1 MRVPPPKIAYGY
13 LQATKQLSYENKR
26 TEHWSRKHGFLKLT
40 SGKHYMVKLWPLGL
54 GEGHKFRTYL
64 ILKVYS
70 SICNIFFFIYSVLD
84 RLVRCL
90 IPWRLSKVIY
100 SICCRLL
107 GVARTQFSVLSAKD
121 NPEAPSTLYRRN
133 LKTAFSLWKLI
144 KCFPSTIRWRNLK
157 TQQSP
162 VILYLFSRKIRAGK
176 SWPSRFRKAPFSN
189 CFPSTLE
196 CKAGVLKFLRFEE
209 RFWKVPGVF
218 LTD

>member
-84 RLVRCL
+84 RLVPCL

-121 NPEAPSTLYRRN
+121 NPEAPFTLYRRN
-133 LKTAFSLWKLI
+133 LKTAFSLWKRI
-144 KCFPSTIRWRNLK
+144 KCFPSTLRRRNLK
-157 TQQSP
+157 TQQSAAILDLFLKKYRA
-162 VILYLFSRKIRAGK
+162 VISHRDGLVWTVVLTRL
-176 SWPSRFRKAPFSN
+176 RFQISSAYCGRKAFDKFS
-189 CFPSTLE
+189 E
-196 CKAGVLKFLRFEE
+196 WKRRFQISP
-209 RFWKVPGVF
+209 K
-218 LTD
+218 